1 MRAADQVQMAWPGVL
16 ANRLRSLLTMLGIG
30 VGIAAVVLL
39 TSIGEGVRGFV
50 LGEFTQFGTNLLA
63 VTPGRTSTFGLSAA
77 VVHTTRPLSPEDADA
92 LASLPRVAEVAGV
105 VQGNA
110 DVEWTGRRRQVMV
123 IGVGA
128 AAPTLWRLEVA
139 EGRFFDAG
147 ETGAERAQAVLG
159 AKVRHEL
166 FGDRPAL
173 GEAIRIGGERYRVVG
188 GMAAKGQLLGFDLDD
203 TVYVPTGRALRLFDL
218 AGLHEIDL
226 LYTPGSDVDA
236 LVAAVKARLVAR
248 HGQED
253 FTVVTQQQMLDVL
266 DSVLGVLTFAVGALG
281 GISLLVGGVGVVT
294 IMTIAVTERTA
305 EVGLLRALGAGSGQV
320 LGLFLGEAVALAAL
334 GGLLGL
340 LLGLGGVLLLGL
352 AVPALPVTVSP
363 FYLALAEG
371 LAIAIGLLAGVVPAR
386 RAAALEPVQA
396 LRAE

>member
-1 MRAADQVQMAWPGVL
+1 VRAADQVQMAWRGVL

-63 VTPGRTSTFGLSAA
+63 VTPGRANTFGLSAA

-92 LASLPRVAEVAGV
+92 LASLPRVAEVSGV

-110 DVEWTGRRRQVMV
+110 DVEWAGRRRQVMV

-128 AAPTLWRLEVA
+128 AAPTLWRLEVG
-139 EGRFFDAG
+139 EGRFFEAG
-147 ETGAERAQAVLG
+147 ETGTERAQAVLG
-159 AKVRHEL
+159 AKVRQEL
-166 FGDRPAL
+166 FGDHPAL

-188 GMAAKGQLLGFDLDD
+188 AMAAKGQLLGFDLDD

-226 LYTPGSDVDA
+226 LYAPGSDVDV
-236 LVAAVKARLVAR
+236 LVDAVKARLVAR

-281 GISLLVGGVGVVT
+281 GISLLVGGVGVLT

-340 LLGLGGVLLLGL
+340 GLGLGGVLLLGL
-352 AVPALPVTVSP
+352 VVPALPVTVSP
-363 FYLALAEG
+363 FYLVLAEG
-371 LAIAIGLLAGVVPAR
+371 LAVAIGMLAGVVPAR